1 MERPEI
7 KVLLIEDD
15 EDDYILVRDMLSEI
29 EGRKYKL
36 DWVTTYQEGME
47 AILKGIHDVYLL
59 DYRLGDRDGLEFLKE
74 AEIRDGNEPIIFL
87 TGAGDYSIDLA
98 GMEMGASDYLVKDEI
113 TPNLLERSIRYAMNW
128 RRTEKELIQSQ
139 KQLKN
144 LSAKLIEAQE
154 EERRKISQEIHDSL
168 GQFLTSIPFALE
180 QSLMKLEAGHHI
192 EECKKS
198 VQHIVNM
205 VNQMEVEVQQIQKQI
220 RPPLLDI
227 FGVIETIKW
236 YAEEFDTL
244 YTSIDVSLDLDADET
259 EIPDGL
265 KITIFRVIQ
274 EALNNVAKHSKGS
287 RATISLN
294 RQQNKIELI
303 IQDNGEG
310 FSLEEYFSNTHLK
323 QGIGLVSMRE
333 RVEQTG
339 GEFYFSSKIGEGTT
353 IRGVWQVDAE
363 QDESG

>member
-1 MERPEI
+1 
-7 KVLLIEDD
+7 
-15 EDDYILVRDMLSEI
+15 
-29 EGRKYKL
+29 
-36 DWVTTYQEGME
+36 
-47 AILKGIHDVYLL
+47 
-59 DYRLGDRDGLEFLKE
+59 
-74 AEIRDGNEPIIFL
+74 
-87 TGAGDYSIDLA
+87 
-98 GMEMGASDYLVKDEI
+98 
-113 TPNLLERSIRYAMNW
+113 
-128 RRTEKELIQSQ
+128 
-139 KQLKN
+139 
-144 LSAKLIEAQE
+144 
-154 EERRKISQEIHDSL
+154 
-168 GQFLTSIPFALE
+168 
-180 QSLMKLEAGHHI
+180 
-192 EECKKS
+192 
-198 VQHIVNM
+198 
-205 VNQMEVEVQQIQKQI
+205 MEVEVQQIQKQI